1 MVEILKPA
9 DKKQL
14 SKWIGGGS
22 SKQFELLF
30 KATRDGCAAN
40 VFHAKCDNKGP
51 TVTVFYNTVDCIF
64 GGYTSMN
71 WLSVTTYN
79 YDEKAF
85 LFRLQLKGAPE
96 YKKYPVKVFN
106 NASYSNATYG
116 PTFGAGHDIY
126 SFNGTLAKTGNY
138 YASNGGVTLGQTYNM
153 LGDTAAT
160 FHAENIQ
167 YTDIEVYKVIDGG
180 LCLEKPWRPIPGL
193 NMKTLMSEVEKYSPV
208 DAVSID
214 YVNILLIGAVGAG
227 KSSYFNTINSIF
239 RGHVTS
245 QACSGSAEHSLTTV
259 YRVYKIRS
267 QETGFPLKFRLCDTR
282 GLEEAQGM
290 DSADLLAILDG
301 HLPDRYQF
309 NPSMPVSPEVTGY
322 KKNPTLQDKIHVI
335 AFVMDGCSVD
345 VFPEKILTNIKAT
358 QQKANQRGIPQVVL
372 LTKVDRVCQE
382 VEQDLSQVFYSQA
395 VQDLV
400 DEVSQLVGL
409 PRAHILPVKNYERE
423 MELDQDVNIPALLSV
438 RQMLR
443 FADDYLYNF
452 VDES

>member
-1 MVEILKPA
+1 MA
-9 DKKQL
+9 
-14 SKWIGGGS
+14 
-22 SKQFELLF
+22 ELL
-30 KATRDGCAAN
+30 
-40 VFHAKCDNKGP
+40 
-51 TVTVFYNTVDCIF
+51 
-64 GGYTSMN
+64 
-71 WLSVTTYN
+71 
-79 YDEKAF
+79 E
-85 LFRLQLKGAPE
+85 
-96 YKKYPVKVFN
+96 
-106 NASYSNATYG
+106 
-116 PTFGAGHDIY
+116 
-126 SFNGTLAKTGNY
+126 TGEE
-138 YASNGGVTLGQTYNM
+138 TLG
-153 LGDTAAT
+153 
-160 FHAENIQ
+160 
-167 YTDIEVYKVIDGG
+167 
-180 LCLEKPWRPIPGL
+180 KPWRVVPELGV
-193 NMKTLMSEVEKYSPV
+193 KTLMSEVEKYSPV

-282 GLEEAQGM
+282 GLEEEQGIE
-290 DSADLLAILDG
+290 SADMLAILDG

-309 NPSMPVSPEVTGY
+309 NPSMPVSPEITGY

-400 DEVSQLVGL
+400 DEVSQLLGL
-409 PRAHILPVKNYERE
+409 PRAHVLPVKNYERE
-423 MELDQDVNIPALLSV
+423 MELDQGVDIPALLSV

-452 VDES
+452 VDER